1 MTITVDKLRLPYNQR
16 YIMIQNGGCQNSHLI
31 INVFF
36 KRLSAEAG
44 INALPEVIV
53 IGKRIQR

>member
-44 INALPEVIV
+44 INALPGVIV